1 MKLFVKVLYNVII
14 DVTGMK
20 KKKKK
25 KLIKFNKIKI

>member
-25 KLIKFNKIKI
+25 SLLSSIR